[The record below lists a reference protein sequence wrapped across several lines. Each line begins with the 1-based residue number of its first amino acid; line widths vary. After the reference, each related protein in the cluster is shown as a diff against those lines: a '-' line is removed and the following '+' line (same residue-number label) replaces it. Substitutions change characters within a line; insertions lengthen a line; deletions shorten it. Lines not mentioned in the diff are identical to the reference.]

1 VADADVRWQQR
12 FANFQA
18 ALDQLEGFFEPPA
31 LNEREQQG
39 LIKAFEYCFELGWS
53 TLRDLLLAEGNA
65 DLLGSRDTLRL
76 AFSRGLIDDGE
87 AWMRMIQDRNLTSHS
102 YLPCFL
108 KLRQRLEQRIVEQ
121 QQIAEQQPS
130 LAFQASGLSNLSVC
144 LQPSL
149 RCKPFGCLA
158 RAPWGGISRAR
169 ISISAW
175 RLPGSPTRTVCSC
188 SPPWRVDL
196 VLQHQLDADV
206 QHYVQWVGQCIWS
219 RP

>member
-1 VADADVRWQQR
+1 MADADVRWQQR

-65 DLLGSRDTLRL
+65 DLFGSRDTLRL

-87 AWMRMIQDRNLTSHS
+87 AWMRMIQDRNLTSHTYNRVTAEQISAQVSES
-102 YLPCFL
+102 YLGCF
-108 KLRQRLEQRIVEQ
+108 QRL
-121 QQIAEQQPS
+121 
-130 LAFQASGLSNLSVC
+130 
-144 LQPSL
+144 
-149 RCKPFGCLA
+149 
-158 RAPWGGISRAR
+158 RAR
-169 ISISAW
+169 LLQ
-175 RLPGSPTRTVCSC
+175 RL
-188 SPPWRVDL
+188 
-196 VLQHQLDADV
+196 AD
-206 QHYVQWVGQCIWS
+206 

>member
-1 VADADVRWQQR
+1 MADADVRWQQR

-87 AWMRMIQDRNLTSHS
+87 AWMRMIQDRNLTSHTYNRVTAEQIAAQVAGC
-102 YLPCFL
+102 YLGCF
-108 KLRQRLEQRIVEQ
+108 QRLSARLLQR
-121 QQIAEQQPS
+121 
-130 LAFQASGLSNLSVC
+130 LAD
-144 LQPSL
+144 
-149 RCKPFGCLA
+149 
-158 RAPWGGISRAR
+158 
-169 ISISAW
+169 
-175 RLPGSPTRTVCSC
+175 PT
-188 SPPWRVDL
+188 
-196 VLQHQLDADV
+196 
-206 QHYVQWVGQCIWS
+206 
-219 RP
+219 